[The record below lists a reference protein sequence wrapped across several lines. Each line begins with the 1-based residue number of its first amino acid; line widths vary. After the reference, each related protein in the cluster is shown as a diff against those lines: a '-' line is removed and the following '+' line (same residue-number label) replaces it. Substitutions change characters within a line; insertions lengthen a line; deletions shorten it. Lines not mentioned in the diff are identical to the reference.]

1 MKKKDKQSD
10 PQVEA
15 EEIKASEET
24 AGQKPDSDKASQ
36 PDDSSKELE
45 DLKALLE
52 EAQKDAAAK
61 QELLLRTAA
70 EYDNY
75 RKRTAREKDATFNN
89 GVTFAVTQLLPVV
102 DTLEMA
108 AAAPTED
115 ENYKKG
121 VEMTMTQL
129 EEILNKMNVTPI
141 PAVGEKF
148 DPALHNAVM
157 HVEDE
162 TVEDSII
169 VQEYEKGFKLGDKVI
184 RFSVVVVAN

>member
-1 MKKKDKQSD
+1 MAKNK
-10 PQVEA
+10 
-15 EEIKASEET
+15 EEKNQTPENEET
-24 AGQKPDSDKASQ
+24 SQVTADENGEAKAGDVQEKDEKAE
-36 PDDSSKELE
+36 KIAELE
-45 DLKALLE
+45 SQLKAE
-52 EAQKDAAAK
+52 KDRY
-61 QELLLRTAA
+61 LRLAA
-70 EYDNY
+70 EYDNF
-75 RKRTAREKDATFNN
+75 RKRSAKEREGLYQDVRSDTIVK
-89 GVTFAVTQLLPVV
+89 LLPVYDNLARALAHETA
-102 DTLEMA
+102 DTA
-108 AAAPTED
+108 
-115 ENYKKG
+115 YKKG